1 MTTYTDKVA
10 FVTGAAS
17 GIGYALCE
25 ALMAKGA
32 KVMMAD
38 IDKSGLADALKR
50 LGGTSASLASVSK
63 PTAKA
68 AIF

>member
-1 MTTYTDKVA
+1 MTKYNNKVA

-25 ALMAKGA
+25 ALLTKGA

-38 IDKSGLADALKR
+38 INTAR
-50 LGGTSASLASVSK
+50 LRVMLSR
-63 PTAKA
+63 
-68 AIF
+68 